1 MKRFIIKFFVF
12 ILILGIIFVPVTV
25 IIDPYNV
32 FHYDTPRNNGVEPN
46 KNFIKT
52 KYVLN
57 NQDKFDSL
65 VFGSSRAG
73 FFDVDKLTDGTYYNM
88 SSSEALPAE
97 HVHAL
102 KIMIE
107 NGFVP
112 KNIIMLVDDISCFVD
127 PVMHET
133 VLYRIPYPDEDVLS
147 QISFYAKYCDLLTT
161 YESLKVIR
169 NFKDP
174 DPDYL
179 EWFRRTGT
187 EKLDIPPAFD
197 STDAVGYWA
206 DYYDLR
212 IEEAISDI
220 QEMIDLCEEYDI
232 HLTIM
237 TNPLYY
243 LTYEK
248 AVENGYLD
256 FLEALADITDFYNF
270 SSISHVTIESR
281 CYYEASHY
289 APQVGEWMISAAF
302 WDTIDQV
309 VKDQGF
315 GVHVTDENKE
325 EFLTFLREQAI
336 EQGVVPYEA
345 EGEQ

>member
-1 MKRFIIKFFVF
+1 MKRFIVKFLVF
-12 ILILGIIFVPVTV
+12 ILILGVIFIPVTV
-25 IIDPYNV
+25 IVDPYNV

-52 KYVLN
+52 KYILN

-73 FFDVDKLTDGTYYNM
+73 FFDVEKLTDGTYYNM

-97 HVHAL
+97 HVHIL
-102 KIMIE
+102 KIMIQ
-107 NGFVP
+107 NGYIP
-112 KNIIMLVDDISCFVD
+112 KNVVMLIDDISCFVD
-127 PVMHET
+127 PKMHES
-133 VLYRIPYPDEDVLS
+133 VLYRIPYPKEDILS
-147 QISFYAKYCDLLTT
+147 QLSFYAKYCDLLTT
-161 YESLKVIR
+161 YEASKVIR
-169 NFKDP
+169 NHNDT
-174 DPDYL
+174 DLDYL
-179 EWFRRTGT
+179 ERFRRTGT
-187 EKLDIPPAFD
+187 EKMDIPPAFD
-197 STDAVGYWA
+197 STGAVGYWA
-206 DYYDLR
+206 DYYELR
-212 IEEAISDI
+212 TDEAISDI

-232 HLTIM
+232 NLTIM

-256 FLEALADITDFYNF
+256 FLDALADITDFYNF

-281 CYYEASHY
+281 CYYETSHY
-289 APQVGEWMISAAF
+289 SPQVGEWMISAAF
-302 WDTIDQV
+302 EDTIDQV

-325 EFLTFLREQAI
+325 EFIAFLREQAI
-336 EQGVVPYEA
+336 EQGITPYQGKE
-345 EGEQ
+345 EL

>member
-1 MKRFIIKFFVF
+1 MKRFILKFLAFV
-12 ILILGIIFVPVTV
+12 LILGIIFIPVTV

-32 FHYDTPRNNGVEPN
+32 FHYNTPKNNGVEPN

-52 KYVLN
+52 KYVLK

-73 FFDVDKLTDGTYYNM
+73 FFNVERLTDGTYYNM

-102 KIMIE
+102 RIMIN

-127 PVMHET
+127 PKLHDS
-133 VLYRIPYPDEDVLS
+133 VLYRVPYPEENMLS
-147 QISFYAKYCDLLTT
+147 QLSFYAKYCDLLTT

-169 NFKDP
+169 SFNDP

-179 EWFRRTGT
+179 ERFRRTGT

-206 DYYDLR
+206 DYYELR
-212 IEEAISDI
+212 VDEAIADI

-256 FLEALADITDFYNF
+256 FLKALADITDFYNF
-270 SSISHVTIESR
+270 SGISHVTIESR
-281 CYYEASHY
+281 CYYETSHY
-289 APQVGEWMISAAF
+289 SPQVGEWMISAAF
-302 WDTIDQV
+302 EDNIDQV
-309 VKDQGF
+309 VKNQGF
-315 GVHVTDENKE
+315 GIHVTNENKE
-325 EFLTFLREQAI
+325 AFIAFLREQAV
-336 EQGVVPYEA
+336 EQGVTPYEA
-345 EGEQ
+345 KEEQ